1 MEMNKKI
8 PAEQLIFNTGHG
20 RSETLAKLC
29 DVLVYMAEWIER
41 QDEEER
47 TGIVTG
53 SRYDR
58 EHDQMWRFRRM
69 CEEYRE
75 IRSDVV
81 RLIGEFQDQIEKEGG
96 E

>member
-1 MEMNKKI
+1 MEMNKEI

-20 RSETLAKLC
+20 RTETLAKLC
-29 DVLVYMAEWIER
+29 DELAYMGEWIER
-41 QDEEER
+41 QDDEEL

-69 CEEYRE
+69 CEDYRE
-75 IRSDVV
+75 IRLDVI

>member
-1 MEMNKKI
+1 MDLNKKI

-41 QDEEER
+41 QDDEER
-47 TGIVTG
+47 TGIVSG

-58 EHDQMWRFRRM
+58 EREQLRRFRNM
-69 CEEYRE
+69 CEDYRE
-75 IRSDVV
+75 IRSDVI